1 MPDRITVTYT
11 LHPTTGPQREH
22 LLDALTGI
30 QAQLP
35 LRNLHWKPSTRTAL
49 RTIQEINVRLVDLGE
64 VGPPR
69 EVGGS
74 VMDGALLNICLVA
87 CDVGAILVPV
97 HLRPVRP
104 HLRVPAQDGVVCHQ
118 DEHWRI
124 AHSQPVSRWNVFD
137 RSTDSKDG
145 DIYKTATRSFIRD
158 WLSLLSS
165 RRNVYAPLIILVNP
179 PTAKDTGKNVF
190 GRDKGILGKLKT
202 DFNLPKRD
210 RYVAQ
215 A

>member
-49 RTIQEINVRLVDLGE
+49 RTIQEIDVRLVDLGE

-74 VMDGALLNICLVA
+74 VMDGALVNICLVA
-87 CDVGAILVPV
+87 CDVGAISSPFICDQCA
-97 HLRPVRP
+97 PIF
-104 HLRVPAQDGVVCHQ
+104 
-118 DEHWRI
+118 EY
-124 AHSQPVSRWNVFD
+124 QP
-137 RSTDSKDG
+137 
-145 DIYKTATRSFIRD
+145 KTEWCATRTSTGVSPIRSQFHGGMFSIEVLTLRTAIYTRLQPALSFETGSRS
-158 WLSLLSS
+158 SLRGETST
-165 RRNVYAPLIILVNP
+165 PL
-179 PTAKDTGKNVF
+179 
-190 GRDKGILGKLKT
+190 
-202 DFNLPKRD
+202 
-210 RYVAQ
+210 
-215 A
+215 